1 MPTRG
6 TPRLALA
13 PCSCAHAGAR
23 VGGSVLAA
31 PRMLAHC
38 AAAPHLHIQ
47 CRGMTSFFEGE
58 GEGMLRAR
66 AAEVGEAAAL
76 RGVSVAVGPAKPSN
90 EGFGGC
96 GGSRGGWS
104 VERRGCGGL
113 EALAGI
119 GWLGWDGRDASK
131 AVAPE

>member
-1 MPTRG
+1 
-6 TPRLALA
+6 
-13 PCSCAHAGAR
+13 
-23 VGGSVLAA
+23 
-31 PRMLAHC
+31 
-38 AAAPHLHIQ
+38 
-47 CRGMTSFFEGE
+47 MTSFFEGE
-58 GEGMLRAR
+58 GEGKLRAR

-119 GWLGWDGRDASK
+119 GWLGWDGRDARRWRLSSHMRQVHLRIR
-131 AVAPE
+131 AQVQIVLRVVAPHFSMIV